1 MQQPRTGD
9 VFGEMIRD
17 AFAVRTGTGP
27 RPLAGGRLP
36 RPVIEIIER
45 DDGLINGAS
54 SDHYLAEPHEW
65 APHDHRALDQV
76 RGSVLDIG
84 VGAGR
89 TACELQ
95 RRGIAVTG
103 LDISPGAI
111 EIARRRGLRDTVLNT
126 VDAYARSSARYDT
139 FLLLGNNLGLIEGR
153 DRAPVFLAAL
163 AALARP
169 GARIIAH
176 GTDPYGTTDPVHTA
190 YHRRNRERDRLGGQ
204 LRLRLRYRELATDW
218 FDYLV
223 CSVAELSTLLTGTA
237 WRLVDVDDADRPYY
251 LATLQLVTPPGVPSP
266 ADVSRGVRQLIGAQ
280 KDTPGNPPVERPAS
294 SAADRVAEGVA
305 VAVPA
310 LPLPGPARTPA
321 PSKVAGPA
329 AAGVVDPAVTKRA

>member
-1 MQQPRTGD
+1 MEQPKIGD

-17 AFAVRTGTGP
+17 ANAVRTGVGP
-27 RPLAGGRLP
+27 RPLAGGRMP

-45 DDGLINGAS
+45 DDGLINGALA
-54 SDHYLAEPHEW
+54 DHYLAEPAEW
-65 APHDHRALDQV
+65 QPHDHRALARV
-76 RGSVLDIG
+76 RGSVLDVG
-84 VGAGR
+84 TGAGR
-89 TACELQ
+89 IALELQ
-95 RRGIAVTG
+95 RRGVAVTG

-111 EIARRRGLRDTVLNT
+111 EVARRRGLRDTVLNT

-169 GARIIAH
+169 GAQLIAH

-190 YHRRNRERDRLGGQ
+190 YHRRNEDRGRLGGQ

-223 CSVAELSTLLTGTA
+223 CSVPELRSVLEGTA
-237 WRLVDVDDADRPYY
+237 WRLKGIDDIDHPYY
-251 LATLQLVTPPGVPSP
+251 VATMEL
-266 ADVSRGVRQLIGAQ
+266 
-280 KDTPGNPPVERPAS
+280 S
-294 SAADRVAEGVA
+294 S
-305 VAVPA
+305 
-310 LPLPGPARTPA
+310 
-321 PSKVAGPA
+321 
-329 AAGVVDPAVTKRA
+329 